1 MPEPA
6 ELEVMLSALS
16 DRIDWPP
23 TPQLQPSATVTRR
36 AAVALPR
43 PRFNARW
50 AMAAVAVLVIL
61 ATLLAYT
68 PTRTAIADWLN
79 LHINVRR
86 TTALP
91 TPSPLP
97 SGTLGSNLGLGTQTT
112 VDGAQG
118 QVTWH
123 VLVPGGLG
131 PPDAV
136 YIQLP
141 PDGASGGEV
150 SLVYASTS
158 GIPLS
163 PETGVAVL
171 VTEARGRVNEQ
182 FFGKTLNNATTIETV
197 TVNGHQGWWISGQPH
212 NFVFIDADGNPRYET
227 LRLATNTLVI
237 DDGGTIVRIEGRMT
251 KAQALQLAGSLA

>member
-6 ELEVMLSALS
+6 ELETMLAALAA
-16 DRIDWPP
+16 RIDWPA
-23 TPQLQPSATVTRR
+23 TPQLKVVIPRR
-36 AAVALPR
+36 AAVLPLR
-43 PRFNARW
+43 PRFRARW

-68 PTRTAIADWLN
+68 PTRTAIADWVN
-79 LHINVRR
+79 LHINIRR

-112 VDGAQG
+112 LDGAQAHV
-118 QVTWH
+118 QWH
-123 VLVPGGLG
+123 VLVPSQLG
-131 PPDAV
+131 TPDAV
-136 YIQLP
+136 YLLLP

-150 SLVYASTS
+150 SLVYGTSS
-158 GIPLS
+158 GIPVS
-163 PETGVAVL
+163 SETGVAVL
-171 VTEARGRVNEQ
+171 VTEARGSVNER
-182 FFGKTLNNATTIETV
+182 FFDKTLSEGTTIEQV

-212 NFVFIDADGNPRYET
+212 VFVFIDSDGAPRFET

-237 DDGGTIVRIEGRMT
+237 DDGGTIVRIEGHMT
-251 KAQALQLAGSLA
+251 EAQALQIAGTLA

>member
-6 ELEVMLSALS
+6 ELEAMLSALAG
-16 DRIDWPP
+16 RVDWPA
-23 TPQLQPSATVTRR
+23 TPQLKVVIPRR
-36 AAVALPR
+36 AAMAPLR
-43 PRFNARW
+43 LRFQARW

-112 VDGAQG
+112 LDGAQAK
-118 QVTWH
+118 VKWH
-123 VLVPGGLG
+123 VLVPGQLG
-131 PPDAV
+131 TPDAV
-136 YIQLP
+136 YLLMP
-141 PDGASGGEV
+141 PAGPSQGEV
-150 SLVYASTS
+150 TLVYGPRP
-158 GIPLS
+158 GIATAN
-163 PETGVAVL
+163 ETGVGVL
-171 VTEARGRVNEQ
+171 VTEARGSVNEQ
-182 FFGKTLNNATTIETV
+182 FFEKTAGPDTTIEPV
-197 TVNGHQGWWISGQPH
+197 SVDGHDGWWISGKPH
-212 NFVFIDADGNPRYET
+212 MFVFVDSNNEPRFET

-237 DDGGTIVRIEGRMT
+237 DDGGTVVRIEGHMT
-251 KAQALQLAGSLA
+251 KEQALQIAETLA

>member
-6 ELEVMLSALS
+6 ELEAMLSDLAGW
-16 DRIDWPP
+16 IDWPA
-23 TPQLQPSATVTRR
+23 TPQLKVVIDER
-36 AAVALPR
+36 AAVVPLR
-43 PRFNARW
+43 PRFQTRW

-79 LHINVRR
+79 LHINIRR
-86 TTALP
+86 TTVLP

-112 VDGAQG
+112 LDGAQAN
-118 QVTWH
+118 VKWH
-123 VLVPGGLG
+123 VLVPSRLG
-131 PPDAV
+131 TPDAV
-136 YIQLP
+136 YLQLP

-150 SLVYASTS
+150 SLVYATS
-158 GIPLS
+158 PGIPVS
-163 PETGVAVL
+163 TETGVAVL
-171 VTEARGRVNEQ
+171 VTEARGSVNEQ
-182 FFGKTLNNATTIETV
+182 FFAKTLNDTTTIEQV

-212 NFVFIDADGNPRYET
+212 VFVFLDSDGTPRFET

-237 DDGGTIVRIEGRMT
+237 DDGGTIVRIEGHMT
-251 KAQALQLAGSLA
+251 RSQALQIAGTLA

>member
-6 ELEVMLSALS
+6 ELEAMLSALAG
-16 DRIDWPP
+16 RVDWPA
-23 TPQLQPSATVTRR
+23 TPQLKVVIPRR
-36 AAVALPR
+36 AAMAPLR
-43 PRFNARW
+43 LRFQARW
-50 AMAAVAVLVIL
+50 AMAAVAVLMIL

-112 VDGAQG
+112 LDGAQAK
-118 QVTWH
+118 VKWH
-123 VLVPGGLG
+123 VLVPGQLG
-131 PPDAV
+131 TPDAV
-136 YIQLP
+136 YLLLP
-141 PDGASGGEV
+141 PAGASGGEV
-150 SLVYASTS
+150 SLVYSTSS
-158 GIPLS
+158 GIPVS
-163 PETGVAVL
+163 SETGLALL
-171 VTEARGRVNEQ
+171 VTEARGSVNEE
-182 FFGKTLNNATTIETV
+182 FFGKTFNDVTTIEQV

-212 NFVFIDADGNPRYET
+212 AFVFIDSDGNARYET

-237 DDGGTIVRIEGRMT
+237 DDGGTIVRIEGHMT
-251 KAQALQLAGSLA
+251 RSQALEIAGTLA

>member
-6 ELEVMLSALS
+6 ELEAMLSALAG
-16 DRIDWPP
+16 RIDWPA
-23 TPQLQPSATVTRR
+23 TPQLSVVIPRR
-36 AAVALPR
+36 AVVLPLR
-43 PRFNARW
+43 PRFQARW

-68 PTRTAIADWLN
+68 PARTAIADWLN

-112 VDGAQG
+112 LDGAQAK
-118 QVTWH
+118 VTWR
-123 VLVPGGLG
+123 VLVPGQLG
-131 PPDAV
+131 TPDAV
-136 YIQLP
+136 YLLLP

-150 SLVYASTS
+150 SLVYATSS
-158 GIPLS
+158 GIPIS
-163 PETGVAVL
+163 KETGVAVL

-182 FFGKTLNNATTIETV
+182 FFGKTLNDSTTIEQV
-197 TVNGHQGWWISGQPH
+197 TVNGHPGWWISGQPH
-212 NFVFIDADGNPRYET
+212 SFVFIDSEGTVRYET

-237 DDGGTIVRIEGRMT
+237 DDGGTIVRIEGHMT
-251 KAQALQLAGSLA
+251 RAQALQIAGTLA

>member
-6 ELEVMLSALS
+6 ELETMLSALAS
-16 DRIDWPP
+16 RIDWPA
-23 TPQLQPSATVTRR
+23 TPQLKVVIPRQ
-36 AAVALPR
+36 AAAMPLR
-43 PRFNARW
+43 LRFQARW

-68 PTRTAIADWLN
+68 PTRTAIADWVN
-79 LHINVRR
+79 LHINIRR

-112 VDGAQG
+112 LDGAQAN
-118 QVTWH
+118 VKWH
-123 VLVPGGLG
+123 VLVPSQLG
-131 PPDAV
+131 TPDAV
-136 YIQLP
+136 YLLLP

-150 SLVYASTS
+150 SLVYGTSS
-158 GIPLS
+158 GIPVS
-163 PETGVAVL
+163 SETGVAVL
-171 VTEARGRVNEQ
+171 VTEARGSVNEQ
-182 FFGKTLNNATTIETV
+182 FFGKTLSEGTTIEQV

-212 NFVFIDADGNPRYET
+212 MFVFIDSDGTPRFET

-237 DDGGTIVRIEGRMT
+237 DDGGTIVRIEGHMT
-251 KAQALQLAGSLA
+251 RSQALQIAGTLA

>member
-6 ELEVMLSALS
+6 ELETMLAALAA
-16 DRIDWPP
+16 RIDWPA
-23 TPQLQPSATVTRR
+23 TPELRVVIRRR
-36 AAVALPR
+36 AAVLPLR
-43 PRFNARW
+43 PRFRARW
-50 AMAAVAVLVIL
+50 AMAALAVLVIL

-68 PTRTAIADWLN
+68 PTRTAIADWVN
-79 LHINVRR
+79 LHINIRR

-112 VDGAQG
+112 LDGAQAD
-118 QVTWH
+118 VNWH
-123 VLVPGGLG
+123 VLVPSRLG

-136 YIQLP
+136 YLLLP

-150 SLVYASTS
+150 SLVYGTSS
-158 GIPLS
+158 GIPVS
-163 PETGVAVL
+163 SETGVAVL
-171 VTEARGRVNEQ
+171 VTEARGSVNEQ
-182 FFGKTLNNATTIETV
+182 FFGKTLSEGTTIEQV

-212 NFVFIDADGNPRYET
+212 VFVFIDSDGAPRFET

-237 DDGGTIVRIEGRMT
+237 DDGGTIVRIEGHMT
-251 KAQALQLAGSLA
+251 RSQALQIAGTLA